1 MFLRPAS
8 VPGRVNL
15 RCGAKFARERRS
27 EEEVQLSSSIPRE
40 FLIDKALNRLHCL
53 PHFKKVK

>member
-8 VPGRVNL
+8 VPGRFNL
-15 RCGAKFARERRS
+15 RCGAKFARESGS
-27 EEEVQLSSSIPRE
+27 EEVELSSSIPKE
-40 FLIDKALNRLHCL
+40 FLIEKALNRLHCL

>member
-8 VPGRVNL
+8 VPGRFNL

-27 EEEVQLSSSIPRE
+27 EEEVELSSSLPRE
-40 FLIDKALNRLHCL
+40 FPIEKALNRLHYL